1 MTQEHEPSVT
11 AGGSSRSGAHP
22 AGVPVIGLAHGS
34 RHPRGA
40 DAIEALM
47 IAVGAAAGV
56 PAHAAYLDLAQPDLG
71 AVVAQ
76 LAEQGHR
83 RAVVV
88 PLLFTVAFHA
98 TVDVPEAVAEA
109 AEAHGVELVV
119 TDILGTGDDVAAV
132 LRGALEGAGVSGDAD
147 AVLFAVGSSRPE
159 ANEAV
164 ADLAA
169 RLSDGRRGAVR
180 AAFGTCAPKVADVV
194 ERPPGL
200 AEPVALWPLF
210 LADGLLLDP
219 QRRLADARGWT
230 LVEPLGAQ
238 AAPLVLA
245 RYAAARDRQSGALV

>member
-1 MTQEHEPSVT
+1 MTHPNEPSAT
-11 AGGSSRSGAHP
+11 AGGSSVFGDHP

-56 PAHAAYLDLAQPDLG
+56 PAHAAYLDLAQPDLA
-71 AVVAQ
+71 AVVEL
-76 LAEQGHR
+76 LAAEGHR

-88 PLLFTVAFHA
+88 PLLFTAAFHA
-98 TVDVPEAVAEA
+98 TVDVPDAVTEA

-119 TDILGTGDDVAAV
+119 ADILGTGDDIAAV
-132 LRGALEGAGVSGDAD
+132 LRGALHGAGVSGDDD

-159 ANEAV
+159 ANAAV

-169 RLSDGRRGAVR
+169 RLADGRRGDVR
-180 AAFGTCAPKVADVV
+180 AAFGTCAPKVAEVLDD
-194 ERPPGL
+194 L
-200 AEPVALWPLF
+200 TAPVALWPLF

-219 QRRLADARGWT
+219 LRRLADERGWT

-245 RYAAARDRQSGALV
+245 RYAAARDRLAQPAA

>member
-1 MTQEHEPSVT
+1 MTYPNEPSAP
-11 AGGSSRSGAHP
+11 AGGSSALQGLE

-56 PAHAAYLDLAQPDLG
+56 PSRAAYLDLAQPDL
-71 AVVAQ
+71 ATVVAD
-76 LAEQGHR
+76 LAADGHR

-88 PLLFTVAFHA
+88 PLLFTAAFHA
-98 TVDVPEAVAEA
+98 TVDVPDAVTEAG
-109 AEAHGVELVV
+109 EAHGVELVV
-119 TDILGTGDDVAAV
+119 ADILGTGDDVAAV
-132 LRGALEGAGVSGDAD
+132 LRGALDGTGVDGDTD

-159 ANEAV
+159 ANAAV

-169 RLSDGRRGAVR
+169 RLADARRGDVR
-180 AAFGTCAPKVADVV
+180 VAFGTCDPRVADVV
-194 ERPPGL
+194 DDLNP
-200 AEPVALWPLF
+200 PVALWPLF

-219 QRRLADARGWT
+219 LRRLADERGWP

-245 RYAAARDRQSGALV
+245 RYAAARDGVVA